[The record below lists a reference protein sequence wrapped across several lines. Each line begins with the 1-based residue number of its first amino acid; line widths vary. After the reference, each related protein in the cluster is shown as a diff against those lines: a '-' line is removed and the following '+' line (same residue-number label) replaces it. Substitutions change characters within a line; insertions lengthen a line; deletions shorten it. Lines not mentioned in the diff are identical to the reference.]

1 MWLIMNQPIS
11 KHIFRAY
18 DIRGLYNKD
27 ISPDVFYK
35 IGLAAGTYVKH
46 SMHGTQ
52 ISIGSDIRQSSQSLV
67 HAFIAGVTATGVH
80 IYHTGTTSFG
90 QTLFTGVALRAD
102 LITFV
107 TASHLPP
114 EWNGL
119 KFYYGDG
126 VGFPEENLMAI
137 RDIVLHDSFELAPW
151 NHIGQVTSVDAK
163 SGYKHFFTSQF
174 KFKKKLTIALDC
186 GGASMTLSAPEIFTA
201 LGFQV
206 IPVYCDP
213 DPTFSKR
220 PSDPKPKNLTT
231 LVQTVK
237 KNNSDLGVAFDGDGD
252 RAVIVDNIGQ
262 ILTAD
267 QTGIILG
274 KYGLKKKKG
283 TIIVNVEC
291 SKSVKEQ
298 LEPLGYSVKQ
308 IPVGHTFLTLEAK
321 QTHALLGIES
331 SGHLIIPEYF
341 LFDDALVIP
350 LKIAQILDSVKKPL
364 HDLVM
369 ESPSYPTKKEEI
381 ECADNIKFEVIQQLK
396 QKLSK
401 EYTQANTMDGVRVD
415 FEEGWVLI
423 RASNTSPIIRLTTEA
438 DTTTI
443 LQDLSSQFM
452 KITQEIIQQIKTK
465 LRKDVK

>member
-1 MWLIMNQPIS
+1 MCLVMNLSIS

-18 DIRGLYNKD
+18 DIRGIYNKD

-35 IGLAAGTYVKH
+35 IGLAAGTYVKQT
-46 SMHGTQ
+46 MRGKQ
-52 ISIGSDIRQSSQSLV
+52 IVIGNDIRQSSPPLT

-80 IYHTGTTSFG
+80 IQYTGTTSFG
-90 QTLFTGVALRAD
+90 QTLFTGGELHAD
-102 LITFV
+102 LIAFV

-114 EWNGL
+114 EWNGI

-126 VGFPEENLMAI
+126 VGFPEENLMTI
-137 RDIVLHDSFELAPW
+137 KDLVLQDSFELAPW
-151 NHIGQVTSVDAK
+151 NLIGQVTNVDAK
-163 SGYKHFFTSQF
+163 IGYKNFFISQF
-174 KFKKKLTIALDC
+174 KFKKKLKIALDC
-186 GGASMTLSAPEIFTA
+186 GGASMTLSAPEILTT
-201 LGFQV
+201 LGIHIV
-206 IPVYCDP
+206 PVYCDP

-231 LVQTVK
+231 LVETIK
-237 KNNSDLGVAFDGDGD
+237 KNNCDFGVAFDGDGD
-252 RAVIVDNIGQ
+252 RAVIVDNTGQ

-267 QTGIILG
+267 QTGILLG
-274 KYGLKKKKG
+274 KYGLKKKEG
-283 TIIVNVEC
+283 TVIVNVEC

-298 LEPLGYSVKQ
+298 LEPLGYTIKQ

-341 LFDDALVIP
+341 FFDDALVVP
-350 LKIAQILDSVKKPL
+350 LKIAQILDNVKTPL

-369 ESPSYPTKKEEI
+369 EIPSYPTKKEEI
-381 ECADNIKFEVIQQLK
+381 ECADEIKFDIIQQLK

-401 EYTQANTMDGVRVD
+401 EYKQVNTMDGIRVD
-415 FEEGWVLI
+415 FKDGWVLI

-438 DTTTI
+438 DTTAI
-443 LQDLSSQFM
+443 LQNLSSQFI
-452 KITQEIIQQIKTK
+452 KKTQEIIQQMKATP
-465 LRKDVK
+465 